1 MDATSFL
8 DEASVGLLSAAVVM
22 SIPAVVGAALNLG
35 CGKKRAP
42 VKPAGKSK
50 KGVAGKSSK
59 SSKAGG
65 VSKSKKGKA
74 GSGSSK
80 SGKSGKAGGALS
92 KRSKSSKSKSGKS
105 GKGSSKSKKG
115 SKGKKSSGS
124 SSKQLKG
131 GKQES
136 SLKERSTQSSSA
148 KVVSAKT
155 AAPIAPASGAA
166 PASQQGAIEAE
177 RASARAAH
185 VAAAQGVDAS
195 LKSAKTQTVSIKEP
209 QDPPEPLVPLEV
221 QLLPQFYAGE
231 LLLLPPPPST
241 KTNTTAPA
249 DSGGIGIRLQVPRTL
264 LDSAKEIK
272 MEPAEL
278 RWSSTGGMQKISLVN
293 QTAERQAIK
302 VKCSDNNVYRVNP
315 VYAFVEPG
323 QTLNVDVMRQNG
335 SNKVDKIVF
344 VTAKAPVEEA
354 NPKVL
359 FKPGAPSSMM
369 VLPLLATAQNEPPAV
384 AAVN

>member
-209 QDPPEPLVPLEV
+209 QD
-221 QLLPQFYAGE
+221 
-231 LLLLPPPPST
+231 
-241 KTNTTAPA
+241 
-249 DSGGIGIRLQVPRTL
+249 
-264 LDSAKEIK
+264 SAKEIK